1 MLIGVMA
8 DSHDNVPKLEAAVS
22 LFKQRQVQHVLH
34 AGDFVAPFAI
44 EPLRGLD
51 CPVLSVF
58 GNNDG
63 ERLGL
68 AARIREI
75 GEVHAYLATATLDDR
90 RIAVVHYPELAEP
103 LAESGAYDLVVYGHT
118 HRVDQT
124 SGPRPATQSRRDRWL
139 AHRLFDRRGGGFDH
153 LPGPNPRAVRRA
165 RFLNVF
171 EPLDARRV
179 D

>member
-22 LFKQRQVQHVLH
+22 LFKQRQVQYVLH

-44 EPLRGLD
+44 DPLRGLD

-118 HRVDQT
+118 HRVDQRQDHGLLLNPGET
-124 SGPRPATQSRRDRWL
+124 GGWL
-139 AHRLFDRRGGGFDH
+139 TGCSTV
-153 LPGPNPRAVRRA
+153 AV
-165 RFLNVF
+165 
-171 EPLDARRV
+171 V
-179 D
+179 DLTTFQVRIHEL

>member
-8 DSHDNVPKLEAAVS
+8 DSHDNVSKIEAAVS
-22 LFKQRQVQHVLH
+22 LFNRRQVQHVLH

-44 EPLRGLD
+44 DPLRGLE
-51 CPVLSVF
+51 CPFLSVF

-68 AARIREI
+68 AARIREV
-75 GEVHAYLATATLDDR
+75 GKVHAYLATTTLSDR

-118 HRVDQT
+118 HRVDQ
-124 SGPRPATQSRRDRWL
+124 
-139 AHRLFDRRGGGFDH
+139 RRGNCLLLNPGETGGW
-153 LPGPNPRAVRRA
+153 LTGCATVA
-165 RFLNVF
+165 L
-171 EPLDARRV
+171 V
-179 D
+179 DLTTFQVQLHEL

>member
-8 DSHDNVPKLEAAVS
+8 DSHDNVPKIEAAVS
-22 LFKQRQVQHVLH
+22 LFNQRQVQHVLH

-44 EPLRGLD
+44 DPLRGLG

-118 HRVDQT
+118 HRVDQRQDHGLLLNPGET
-124 SGPRPATQSRRDRWL
+124 GGWL
-139 AHRLFDRRGGGFDH
+139 TGCSTV
-153 LPGPNPRAVRRA
+153 AVVDLTT
-165 RFLNVF
+165 F
-171 EPLDARRV
+171 RV
-179 D
+179 RIHEL

>member
-22 LFKQRQVQHVLH
+22 LFNQRQVQHVLH

-44 EPLRGLD
+44 DPLRGLD

-118 HRVDQT
+118 HRVDQRQDHGLLLNPGET
-124 SGPRPATQSRRDRWL
+124 GGWL
-139 AHRLFDRRGGGFDH
+139 TGCSTV
-153 LPGPNPRAVRRA
+153 AV
-165 RFLNVF
+165 
-171 EPLDARRV
+171 V
-179 D
+179 DLTTFQVRIHEL

>member
-8 DSHDNVPKLEAAVS
+8 DSHDNVPKIEAAVS
-22 LFKQRQVQHVLH
+22 LFNQRQVQHVLH

-44 EPLRGLD
+44 DPLRGLG

-75 GEVHAYLATATLDDR
+75 GEVHAYLATATLADR

-118 HRVDQT
+118 HRVDQRHDNGLLLNPGET
-124 SGPRPATQSRRDRWL
+124 GGWL
-139 AHRLFDRRGGGFDH
+139 TGCSTVAL
-153 LPGPNPRAVRRA
+153 
-165 RFLNVF
+165 
-171 EPLDARRV
+171 V
-179 D
+179 DLTTLQVQLHEL

>member
-8 DSHDNVPKLEAAVS
+8 DSHDNVPKIEAAVS
-22 LFKQRQVQHVLH
+22 LFNQHQVQHVLH

-44 EPLRGLD
+44 DPLRGLD

-75 GEVHAYLATATLDDR
+75 GEVHAYLATATLADR

-103 LAESGAYDLVVYGHT
+103 LAKSGAFDLVVYGHT
-118 HRVDQT
+118 HRVDQRQDHGLLLNPGET
-124 SGPRPATQSRRDRWL
+124 GGWL
-139 AHRLFDRRGGGFDH
+139 TGCSTV
-153 LPGPNPRAVRRA
+153 AVVELTA
-165 RFLNVF
+165 LQVQLH
-171 EPLDARRV
+171 EL
-179 D
+179 

>member
-8 DSHDNVPKLEAAVS
+8 DSHDNVPKIEAAVS
-22 LFKQRQVQHVLH
+22 LFNQRQVQHVLH

-44 EPLRGLD
+44 DPLRGLG

-75 GEVHAYLATATLDDR
+75 GEVHAYLATATLADR

-118 HRVDQT
+118 HRVDQRHDNGLLLNPGET
-124 SGPRPATQSRRDRWL
+124 GGWL
-139 AHRLFDRRGGGFDH
+139 TGSSTVALVELTTLQVQLHEL
-153 LPGPNPRAVRRA
+153 
-165 RFLNVF
+165 
-171 EPLDARRV
+171 
-179 D
+179 

>member
-8 DSHDNVPKLEAAVS
+8 DSHDNVPMIEAAVS
-22 LFKQRQVQHVLH
+22 LFNQHQVQHVLH

-44 EPLRGLD
+44 DPLRGLE

-75 GEVHAYLATATLDDR
+75 GEVHAYLATATLADR
-90 RIAVVHYPELAEP
+90 QIAIVHYPELAEP
-103 LAESGAYDLVVYGHT
+103 LAKSGAFDLVVYGHT
-118 HRVDQT
+118 HRVDQRQDHGLLLNPGET
-124 SGPRPATQSRRDRWL
+124 GGWL
-139 AHRLFDRRGGGFDH
+139 TGCSTVAVVDLTTLHVRLH
-153 LPGPNPRAVRRA
+153 EL
-165 RFLNVF
+165 
-171 EPLDARRV
+171 
-179 D
+179 

>member
-8 DSHDNVPKLEAAVS
+8 DSHDNVPKIEAAVS
-22 LFKQRQVQHVLH
+22 LFNQHQVEHVLH

-44 EPLRGLD
+44 DPLRGLD

-75 GEVHAYLATATLDDR
+75 GEVHAYLATATLADR

-103 LAESGAYDLVVYGHT
+103 LAKSGAFDLVVYGHT
-118 HRVDQT
+118 HRVDQRQDHGLLLNPGET
-124 SGPRPATQSRRDRWL
+124 GGWL
-139 AHRLFDRRGGGFDH
+139 TGCSTV
-153 LPGPNPRAVRRA
+153 AV
-165 RFLNVF
+165 
-171 EPLDARRV
+171 V
-179 D
+179 DLTALQVQLHEL

>member
-8 DSHDNVPKLEAAVS
+8 DSHDNVPKIEAAVS
-22 LFKQRQVQHVLH
+22 LFNQSKVQHVLH

-44 EPLRGLD
+44 DPLRGLE

-75 GEVHAYLATATLDDR
+75 GEVHPYLATTTLADR
-90 RIAVVHYPELAEP
+90 QIAVVHYPELAEP
-103 LAESGAYDLVVYGHT
+103 LARSGAYDLVVYGHT
-118 HRVDQT
+118 HRVDQSHDNGLLLNPGET
-124 SGPRPATQSRRDRWL
+124 GGWLTGCSTVALVDLATL
-139 AHRLFDRRGGGFDH
+139 EVRLH
-153 LPGPNPRAVRRA
+153 
-165 RFLNVF
+165 
-171 EPLDARRV
+171 EI
-179 D
+179 

>member
-22 LFKQRQVQHVLH
+22 LFNQCQVQHVLH

-44 EPLRGLD
+44 DPLRGLD

-118 HRVDQT
+118 HRVDQRQDHGLLLNPGET
-124 SGPRPATQSRRDRWL
+124 GGWL
-139 AHRLFDRRGGGFDH
+139 TGCSTV
-153 LPGPNPRAVRRA
+153 AVVDLTT
-165 RFLNVF
+165 F
-171 EPLDARRV
+171 RV
-179 D
+179 RIHEL